1 MAIAPRRNGPTV
13 SVFQAGNLPSRRT
26 PLKEIAMDERLPRN
40 LGLWTAAAVLVG
52 TTIGSGIFRVP
63 REVAAALGDPQ
74 AMLLLWVVGGVV
86 TLTGALT
93 IAELAA
99 AYPRSGGIFAYI
111 LEAFGPFPAFL
122 YGWAELTVIRAA
134 AVGGISLVF
143 ASYLG
148 EFLAFTPQQERY
160 TAAAVILL
168 IAGLNYLG
176 VAYAAVLMNVTTV
189 LKYGAML
196 GLALF
201 AFTAGQGDVANF
213 TTAAPTATVT
223 FSLMLTALVP
233 IMWTYDGWSNLSF
246 VGGEVKEPGRNLP
259 RALILGTTAIV
270 AIYLLVNAAYLYLLP
285 VTEMAGTARV
295 AAEAA
300 RRIPLFGGAGAAI
313 ISGVVMVSCFGSV
326 NGSILTGPRI
336 FFAMADRGLMFPVIA
351 RVSPRFQTPSVAIW
365 LAAGLGVAYVLQND
379 FAGLADR
386 FVLGV
391 WPFYALA
398 VAGVFVLR
406 RRQPDAPRPYRTLG
420 YPLTPAIF
428 LLASLGMVVNAL
440 VAHPAENGVTF
451 GIILAGVPV
460 YFLWR
465 FWEGRLR

>member
-1 MAIAPRRNGPTV
+1 MAIAPRRDGPTV
-13 SVFQAGNLPSRRT
+13 SVYQSGNLPHRLT

-134 AVGGISLVF
+134 AAGGISLVF

-160 TAAAVILL
+160 TAAVVILL

-176 VAYAAVLMNVTTV
+176 VAYAAVLMNVTTI

-201 AFTAGQGDVANF
+201 AFTAGQGEVANF
-213 TTAAPTATVT
+213 TTAAPVATVT
-223 FSLMLTALVP
+223 FSVMLTALVP

-246 VGGEVKEPGRNLP
+246 IGGEVKEPGRNLP
-259 RALILGTTAIV
+259 RALILGTVAIV

-285 VTEMAGTARV
+285 VKEMAGAERV

-336 FFAMADRGLMFPVIA
+336 FFAMADRGLFFPVIA

-365 LAAGLGVAYVLQND
+365 LAAGLGVAYVLQNS
-379 FAGLADR
+379 FAELADR
-386 FVLGV
+386 FVLGS

-398 VAGVFVLR
+398 VAAVFRLR
-406 RRQPDAPRPYRTLG
+406 VRQPDLVRPYRTWG
-420 YPLTPAIF
+420 YPVVPALF
-428 LLASLGMVVNAL
+428 LLGALLMVGNAL
-440 VAHPAENGVTF
+440 IANWQDNAVTF
-451 GIILAGVPV
+451 GIILAGIPV
-460 YFLWR
+460 YFLWAWHMNR
-465 FWEGRLR
+465 K